1 MKTRNFWLTA
11 LAAGMLFACSDEKAA
26 DENKDGIPD
35 EVSETETPKSPV
47 PEVSAGRVEVI
58 TGFRS
63 EQIGP
68 RTVHIWVPEGYDERK
83 SYSVLYMHD
92 GQMLFDASSSW
103 NKQEWGVDEVA
114 TKLMREGKIED
125 LMVVGV
131 FNAGQLRH
139 KEYFPEKAYYMLPRE
154 KQESLYGFE
163 SDQLMADE
171 YLKFL
176 VKELKPYI
184 DRNYA
189 TRPDATHTAVMGS
202 SMGGLISLYAISEY
216 PDVFGG
222 AACMSTHWPGVD
234 PEDMDGVPEAFLDY
248 MKSHLPAPEDHR
260 IYFDHGDQTLDA
272 HYPPLQEKVDAL
284 MVEKGFT
291 PASWVTVAAPG
302 AAHNEEAWNARLPGA
317 LTFLFGK

>member
-1 MKTRNFWLTA
+1 MKMRNLGLTI
-11 LAAGMLFACSDEKAA
+11 LTAGMLFACSDEKAA
-26 DENKDGIPD
+26 NDGD
-35 EVSETETPKSPV
+35 TATTGTSETKQQMSAV
-47 PEVSAGRVEVI
+47 PTVSAGRVEVI

-63 EQIGP
+63 DEIGP
-68 RTVHIWVPEGYDERK
+68 RTVHIWLPHGYDEHK
-83 SYSVLYMHD
+83 AYSVIYMHD
-92 GQMLFDASSSW
+92 GQMLFDANGTW
-103 NKQEWGVDEVA
+103 NNQEWGVDELV
-114 TKLMREGKIED
+114 TELMQNGRIED

-139 KEYFPEKAYYMLPRE
+139 KEYFPEKAYYLLPRE

-171 YLKFL
+171 YLRFL

-189 TRPDATHTAVMGS
+189 TRPDAAHTAVMGS

-216 PDVFGG
+216 PDVFGS
-222 AACMSTHWPGVD
+222 AAALSTHWPGVEPD
-234 PEDMDGVPEAFLDY
+234 EMDGVPEAFLAY
-248 MKSHLPAPEDHR
+248 LNKKLPDPRNHK

-272 HYPPLQEKVDAL
+272 HYPPLQKKVDAL

-291 PASWVTVAAPG
+291 AENWTTVVAPG
-302 AAHNEEAWNARLPGA
+302 AAHDEKAWRDRLPGA